1 MAANGAAPLSGR
13 SWIHAI
19 AGVLAIACT
28 LICVPSGHA
37 QGDAV
42 RYPDKPV
49 RLVVP
54 FPPGGAVEYLAR
66 MLSQRLGERW
76 GQAVVVENRPGANGN
91 LAAEA
96 VAKSPPDAH
105 TLLLGT
111 NGTHATNAA
120 LYASLP
126 YDPIAD
132 FSPIGLLTSLPHVLV
147 TSPALQVS
155 SVAELIALARRKP
168 AELKYGSAGNAGSLH
183 LSAELFK
190 SMTGVDM
197 VHVPY
202 KGGGPA
208 VADLLASR
216 TDLMFAVVPIVMN
229 QIRAGKLKG
238 LAVSSRTRFELLPD
252 LPTFSEAGLIGYEST
267 AWIGLL
273 APARTPRSRIDKVLA
288 DSRHVLADRD
298 VRAQLIN
305 QGFLINDGSP
315 EDFAAFIRSET
326 TKWGNLVKQSG
337 AKID

>member
-1 MAANGAAPLSGR
+1 MAAIGLGLLAMR

-19 AGVLAIACT
+19 AGGVAIACG
-28 LICVPSGHA
+28 LFGSLPVHA
-37 QGDAV
+37 QADAG

-66 MLSQRLGERW
+66 LMSQRLGERW

-96 VAKSPPDAH
+96 VAKSPPDGQ

-111 NGTHATNAA
+111 NGTHATNGA

-147 TSPALQVS
+147 VSPAMQVT
-155 SVAELIALARRKP
+155 SVAEFIALARRKP
-168 AELKYGSAGNAGSLH
+168 GELKYGSAGNAGSLH
-183 LSAELFK
+183 LSAELFR

-208 VADLLASR
+208 VVDLMASR

-252 LPTFSEAGLIGYEST
+252 LPTFSEAGLSGYEST

-273 APARTPRSRIDKVLA
+273 APARTPRARIDKVLA
-288 DSRHVLADRD
+288 DSRAVLADKD
-298 VRAQLIN
+298 VRSQLIN
-305 QGFLINDGSP
+305 QGFLVNDGSP

-326 TKWGNLVKQSG
+326 AKWGNLVKQSG